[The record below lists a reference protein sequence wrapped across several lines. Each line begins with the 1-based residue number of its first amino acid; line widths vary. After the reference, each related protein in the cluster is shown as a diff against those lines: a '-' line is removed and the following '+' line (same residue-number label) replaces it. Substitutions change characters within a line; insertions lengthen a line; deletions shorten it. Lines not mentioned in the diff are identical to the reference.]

1 MLNGHLA
8 LFDGNYREKEVDI
21 QFRIPSIYD
30 LKTEYNLTVDDN
42 KAQKIKVSHQNTQID
57 AMRLRKRSFS
67 MNHKVDWELKFSE
80 DMAEGKPL
88 LEIILT

>member
-21 QFRIPSIYD
+21 QFKIPSIYD

-42 KAQKIKVSHQNTQID
+42 KA
-57 AMRLRKRSFS
+57 
-67 MNHKVDWELKFSE
+67 
-80 DMAEGKPL
+80 
-88 LEIILT
+88 